1 MEKIIGQLKQLFQL
15 YNYVVEREC
24 KECIVFALKA
34 VMYPAIEIIP
44 LSDKN
49 HELIEKIRK
58 EYQELNYSVKVQ
70 KTYNLEVLEGYLFN
84 GFFHVIQANS
94 RISDKYRQYTSHVI
108 ESYGM
113 ESDNTMYE
121 YINIPFEKEIN
132 FKYTTPCT
140 NIVDSIKKDIQTDS
154 PTLVIVEAAAGFG
167 KTSTSYEI
175 LKTYEGIRIDI
186 RPFFM
191 ELSKDR
197 AATTFHYLLLSQI
210 NRDFDILLKEDLVLY
225 NIKKGKIPLIVDGF
239 DELLSR
245 DIDNGKKDV
254 KFDDVETMLSTI
266 AELLTNQAKVIL
278 TTRKTAIFSGEEFVE
293 WYEELQSKGASFNI
307 IRYQLGL
314 PNIKAWLPQQRIDRL
329 PKEILISMNNP
340 VLLGFLKYLSN
351 DEFDILA
358 NDTSKLIDC
367 YFHKILYREITRQD
381 IPLNVIEQLVVL
393 RRLACVYGGLDVTS
407 QVRSEVKNL
416 LMTNS
421 SGLLEKYITPNL
433 DLDSLTNKLT
443 NHALLDRKEDNRVGF
458 INEMV
463 FGLLLIQSLIND
475 NDEMSILFQ
484 NEFSARNIDKMLLAS
499 LFLSEVQK
507 NKLYK
512 NLYEKCNLNNY
523 SKFWSDIKLRNET
536 CHSFK
541 EVSFQD
547 GFISDS
553 FFGTRDSVFENC
565 TFTNILF
572 KSCVLDFAYLNNS
585 TFISCS
591 FDECEFKDDKS
602 SCDFYNCKSN
612 VEYIDTHNYE
622 YTNLKID
629 TDEKKEILK
638 LYLQVGGQTRRMRMI
653 SKVREI
659 SSLSSRDFKRVM
671 SSLIS
676 EGFIV
681 YNGDKSFITD
691 DGIEYLKQS
700 CNN

>member
-1 MEKIIGQLKQLFQL
+1 MENITEQLKQLFQL
-15 YNYVVEREC
+15 YDYVVEREC

-49 HELIEKIRK
+49 NELIEKIRK

-70 KTYNLEVLEGYLFN
+70 NTYNLDDLESYLFN
-84 GFFHVIQANS
+84 GFFHVVQANS
-94 RISDKYRQYTSHVI
+94 RISDKYHQYASHVI

-113 ESDNTMYE
+113 ESDNIMYE
-121 YINIPFEKEIN
+121 YINIPYEKEIN
-132 FKYTTPCT
+132 FEYIASST
-140 NIVDSIKKDIQTDS
+140 NIVDSIKTDIQTKS

-167 KTSTSYEI
+167 KTSTSYEV

-210 NRDFDILLKEDLVLY
+210 NRNFDILLKEDLVLY

-245 DIDNGKKDV
+245 DIDNGKKDI

-278 TTRKTAIFSGEEFVE
+278 TTRKTAIFAGEEFVE

-314 PNIKAWLPQQRIDRL
+314 PDIKAWLPQQRIDRL
-329 PKEILISMNNP
+329 PKEILISMSNP

-367 YFHKILYREITRQD
+367 YFNKILNREITRQD
-381 IPLNVIEQLVVL
+381 IPLNVNEQLVVL

-433 DLDSLTNKLT
+433 DIDSLTNKLT

-463 FGLLLIQSLIND
+463 FGLLLIQSLIYD
-475 NDEMSILFQ
+475 NDEMSTLFQ
-484 NEFSARNIDKMLLAS
+484 NEYSARNIDKMLLAS
-499 LFLSEVQK
+499 LFLGEEQK
-507 NKLYK
+507 NKLYE
-512 NLYEKCNLNNY
+512 NLHEKCSLNNY
-523 SKFWSDIKLRNET
+523 SKFWSDIRLKNET
-536 CHSFK
+536 FHSFN

-553 FFGTRDSVFENC
+553 VFGTKEAVFKKC

-572 KSCVLDFAYLNNS
+572 KSCVLDFTYLDNS
-585 TFISCS
+585 TFISCT
-591 FDECEFKDDKS
+591 FDECEFENDKN

-612 VEYIDTHNYE
+612 LEDIDIHDCDFN
-622 YTNLKID
+622 NLKID

-691 DGIEYLKQS
+691 EGIEYLKQ
-700 CNN
+700 